1 MHDQTVVH
9 ARGKQVSRSQSRS
22 QSRIGVVGLALA
34 AGWFSA
40 AALGQAY
47 PAKNISIVVPLAAG
61 TGMDTI
67 VRLYGEKLA
76 QSLGKPVIVDN
87 RPGAATMLGAG
98 IVAKAPADGYMLL
111 VATSS
116 AMAINQT
123 LYRQIPYDPEKD
135 FIPISL
141 YVKSPFVLVVNPA
154 LPIRSVAEL
163 VRFAKDKTAD
173 KTAPLSYS
181 TPGAGTAQH
190 LTVEYMKQKF
200 GLDITHVPYKNSGQS
215 IADIFAGHVSM
226 AFGEAGISLPLI
238 KDGKLRPLAVSS
250 SSRLPSLPEVLPF
263 GETVGTPGFEAVSWH
278 VLLAPA
284 RTPREIV
291 DRLHEEMK
299 RIMAAPDIQQR
310 IAVLG
315 LIAHDSPT
323 PEGIQQYIGSERE
336 KWGGLVKS
344 LGLAGSQ

>member
-1 MHDQTVVH
+1 MHQQTSAG
-9 ARGKQVSRSQSRS
+9 ARHTRTA
-22 QSRIGVVGLALA
+22 RIRLRLRIIGFAVAAAWLPATALA
-34 AGWFSA
+34 
-40 AALGQAY
+40 QVY

-61 TGMDTI
+61 SGMDTI
-67 VRLYGEKLA
+67 VRLYGEKLS
-76 QSLGKPVIVDN
+76 QSLGKPVIADN

-98 IVAKAPADGYMLL
+98 IVAKAPADGYTLL

-123 LYRQIPYDPEKD
+123 LYKQIPYDPEKD
-135 FIPISL
+135 FVPISL

-163 VRFAKDKTAD
+163 VRYAKDKI
-173 KTAPLSYS
+173 APLSYS

-190 LTVEYMKQKF
+190 LTVEFMKQKY
-200 GLDITHVPYKNSGQS
+200 GLDITHVPYKNSTQS

-250 SSRLPSLPEVLPF
+250 SKRLPTLPDVLPF
-263 GETVGTPGFEAVSWH
+263 GETVGVPEFEAVSWH

-284 RTPREIV
+284 GTPKDIV
-291 DRLHEEMK
+291 ERLHQEMK
-299 RIMAAPDIQQR
+299 RIMGAPDIQQR
-310 IAVLG
+310 IASLG
-315 LIAHDSPT
+315 LIAHDSPS
-323 PEGIQQYIGSERE
+323 PEGIQQYIRSERD
-336 KWGGLVKS
+336 KWGTLVRS